1 MDDKTLPENIRQTI
15 DLIVAVFRK
24 NQKKPLAKVAPKSLC
39 NKSMKGCAV

>member
-24 NQKKPLAKVAPKSLC
+24 IQKKPLDKVEHKSLC